1 MPWKLSN
8 SALEQQL
15 EKLFQKDG
23 INFGKPGF
31 FDEPNFLKK
40 EQRDPKYLE
49 NYACYVEARSYDA
62 DYLIE
67 AKRKIEI
74 AVQVLFEAVKKDG
87 RLGACVDVSGML
99 GRMLDRLGIWNYVA
113 TTSLT
118 IDFPVSAKRPKQHFW
133 TFDVGSFTAAHAI
146 VVAPPFCVVDVTAAL
161 QPYDRPVLSFIPNYI
176 ISEIF
181 TSAIWKPE
189 DLMNKKML
197 SFIPSQFGDF
207 DTFLKLTNPA
217 MLSVMKA
224 LPARQV
230 SHGETTLKYVI
241 TAVGG
246 TIEPLEGIVGYK
258 PCARSALTIF
268 DQDIL
273 PLVECS

>member
-1 MPWKLSN
+1 MSWKLSN

-15 EKLFQKDG
+15 ERLFQKDG
-23 INFGKPGF
+23 IDFGTPGF
-31 FDEPNFLKK
+31 YDEPNFLKN
-40 EQRDPKYLE
+40 EQRDPRYLE
-49 NYACYVEARSYDA
+49 NYARYVEARSYEA
-62 DYLIE
+62 DYLTE
-67 AKRKIEI
+67 AKRKIDI
-74 AVQVLFEAVKKDG
+74 AVQVLFAAVKKDG

-113 TTSLT
+113 TTTLT
-118 IDFPVSAKRPKQHFW
+118 IEFPVSADRPPQHFW

-161 QPYDRPVLSFIPNYI
+161 QAYERPVLNFLPNFIV
-176 ISEIF
+176 SETF
-181 TSAIWKPE
+181 TSASWKPE
-189 DLMNKKML
+189 DLMNHQML
-197 SFIPSQFGDF
+197 RSIPLQFGNF
-207 DTFLKLTNPA
+207 DTFLKRTNPQ

-241 TAVGG
+241 VAVGG
-246 TIEPLEGIVGYK
+246 TIEPLEGVVGYK
-258 PCARSALTIF
+258 PCGRTALTIF